1 MNKCHVGIL
10 GATSL
15 VGEYLTQRLI
25 AEHWHVTAFSR
36 HPVAQTHPQVNWQQL
51 AAPSHSMPDD
61 TCHEIPVW
69 LYVAPIW
76 TAPEHFD
83 LLLSYGIQRI
93 IVLSSTSRFTKHS
106 SSDPT
111 EQNVAQR
118 LARSEETVQAW
129 AMSHEIDWIIL
140 RPTLIYGH
148 GRDKNISE
156 IAHFIQR
163 FGFFP
168 VLGSA
173 TGLRQPIHVDDVVAA
188 CFFALGTLN
197 LKNRTYN
204 LTGGETLTYRT
215 MVQRI
220 FEALDHYPRLLNIPL
235 WIFQLTIQGLR
246 WLPRYQHWTAAMAER
261 MNQDLV
267 FDCSDA
273 MRDLNFS
280 PRPFRL
286 STEDLPIHT

>member
-15 VGEYLTQRLI
+15 VGEYLIQRLI
-25 AEHWHVTAFSR
+25 AERWHVTAFSR
-36 HPVAQTHPQVNWQQL
+36 HPVTQPPPQVDWQQL
-51 AAPSHSMPDD
+51 TAPSHSMPDD
-61 TCHEIPVW
+61 THHEIPVW

-118 LARSEETVQAW
+118 LAHSEETVQAW
-129 AMSHEIDWIIL
+129 AMSHGIDWIIL

-148 GRDKNISE
+148 GRDKNVSE
-156 IAHFIQR
+156 IARFIQR

-204 LTGGETLTYRT
+204 LTGGETLTYRA

-220 FEALDHYPRLLNIPL
+220 FEALGHYPRLLNIPL
-235 WIFQLTIQGLR
+235 WIFRLAIQGIR
-246 WLPRYQHWTAAMAER
+246 WLPRYQHWTTAMAER

-267 FDCSDA
+267 FECSDA
-273 MRDLNFS
+273 ARDFNFS

-286 STEDLPIHT
+286 NTEDLPIHI